1 MIDRTVTYRLI
12 GAGIMVLSAAI
23 ILPLILDGE
32 RPAELDAQVQ
42 VTTPPAFPVVDI
54 APVQPVDSLPV
65 EQLVGEEKA
74 AEDIRLI
81 PVPQSA
87 KDVASISKAESTVS
101 AKSEAKSEVKPETKP
116 EVKAPVEKA
125 TPAEI
130 ADRWALQIATFKGK
144 DNAVRLVEKLKGA
157 NYDAYSLTTNSL
169 YKVYVGREFKR
180 ETSEKMRD
188 DIKKKFNL
196 NGIVVKYSVN

>member
-1 MIDRTVTYRLI
+1 MIDRTITYRLI

-32 RPAELDAQVQ
+32 RPAELDVQVQ
-42 VTTPPAFPVVDI
+42 VTTPPAFPIVEI
-54 APVQPVDSLPV
+54 APVQSVDSLPV
-65 EQLVGEEKA
+65 EQSIGEDKP

-87 KDVASISKAESTVS
+87 KDVSSVSSVEPTVS
-101 AKSEAKSEVKPETKP
+101 AKLEAKPEAKPAVKE
-116 EVKAPVEKA
+116 PVEKTA
-125 TPAEI
+125 PI
-130 ADRWALQIATFKGK
+130 QVADRWVLQIATFKSK
-144 DNAVRLVEKLKGA
+144 ENAVRLVEKLKGA

-169 YKVYVGREFKR
+169 YKVYVGPEFKR
-180 ETSEKMRD
+180 ETSEKMREE
-188 DIKKKFNL
+188 IKKKFSL

>member
-1 MIDRTVTYRLI
+1 MIDRTITYRLI

-32 RPAELDAQVQ
+32 RPAELDVQVQ
-42 VTTPPAFPVVDI
+42 VTTPPIFPVVDI
-54 APVQPVDSLPV
+54 APVQPVDSLPI
-65 EQLVGEEKA
+65 EQSIGNDKA

-87 KDVASISKAESTVS
+87 KDVSSNSKVESTVS
-101 AKSEAKSEVKPETKP
+101 AKPEAKP
-116 EVKAPVEKA
+116 EVTEPIEKA
-125 TPAEI
+125 APEQV
-130 ADRWALQIATFKGK
+130 ADRWVLQIATFKSKG
-144 DNAVRLVEKLKGA
+144 NAVRLVEKLKVA

-169 YKVYVGREFKR
+169 YKVYVGPEFKR
-180 ETSEKMRD
+180 ETSEKMREE
-188 DIKKKFNL
+188 IKKKFSL

>member
-1 MIDRTVTYRLI
+1 MIDRTITYRLI

-32 RPAELDAQVQ
+32 RPTELDVQVQ
-42 VTTPPAFPVVDI
+42 VTTPPAFPAVEI

-65 EQLVGEEKA
+65 TQSIGDDKA
-74 AEDIRLI
+74 VEDIRLI
-81 PVPQSA
+81 PIPQSA
-87 KDVASISKAESTVS
+87 KDVSSISKTESTVS
-101 AKSEAKSEVKPETKP
+101 AKPEVKSEVKPI
-116 EVKAPVEKA
+116 VKESVEKA
-125 TPAEI
+125 ASVPV
-130 ADRWALQIATFKGK
+130 ADRWVLQIATFKSK
-144 DNAVRLVEKLKGA
+144 ENAIRLVERLKKA

-169 YKVYVGREFKR
+169 YKVYVGPEFKR

-188 DIKKKFNL
+188 EIKKKFSL